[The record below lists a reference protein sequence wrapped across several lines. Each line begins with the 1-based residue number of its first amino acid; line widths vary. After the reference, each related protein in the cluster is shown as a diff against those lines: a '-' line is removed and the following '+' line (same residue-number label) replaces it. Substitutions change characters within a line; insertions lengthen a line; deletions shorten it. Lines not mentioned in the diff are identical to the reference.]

1 MHVPRPHLKMSQG
14 EPPRQTS
21 SRNVEISNALGLDFR
36 AAERVASLAQC
47 FFADVRIAMDGR
59 RVDGRSVLGLLTL
72 AAPCGARLELEAEG
86 PEAEAVVEALAG
98 LIGRGFDELDG

>member
-1 MHVPRPHLKMSQG
+1 
-14 EPPRQTS
+14 
-21 SRNVEISNALGLDFR
+21 
-36 AAERVASLAQC
+36 
-47 FFADVRIAMDGR
+47 MDGR